1 LHFGAQGM
9 ALWYNP
15 TKFSDG
21 GKRDVAVVP
30 DKSALVAVNEAG
42 LTVTL
47 ERFLD
52 GVAKVGHCPSG
63 G

>member
-1 LHFGAQGM
+1 M